1 MLDEFSHTVLHNQN
15 LFEAAQAAQNALK
28 VAPPEPIPEE
38 DPRPPTVETEAER
51 LQVVEEI
58 RARRREIFD
67 SPKRTP

>member
-51 LQVVEEI
+51 LQVAEEDPRPPTVE
-58 RARRREIFD
+58 FD
-67 SPKRTP
+67 SPQRTP